1 MGSMVEHIA
10 YSGGRLLGGGSKV
23 LDYYVVCILIF
34 VIMVDVIDSLS
45 NLSEEDIEEALK
57 QISSNSE
64 DMIPIE
70 IDGVVYDI
78 PLPVQYLIDN
88 LALQIKEM
96 SSYDGVVMPN

>member
-1 MGSMVEHIA
+1 
-10 YSGGRLLGGGSKV
+10 
-23 LDYYVVCILIF
+23 
-34 VIMVDVIDSLS
+34 MVDIIDSLS
-45 NLSEEDIEEALK
+45 GLSEEDIEKALNK
-57 QISSNSE
+57 ISNNRSS
-64 DMIPIE
+64 DTIPIE

>member
-1 MGSMVEHIA
+1 
-10 YSGGRLLGGGSKV
+10 
-23 LDYYVVCILIF
+23 
-34 VIMVDVIDSLS
+34 MVDVIDALIDLS
-45 NLSEEDIEEALK
+45 KEDIEKALK
-57 QISSNSE
+57 QISKNPGK

-88 LALQIKEM
+88 LALQIKEL

>member
-1 MGSMVEHIA
+1 
-10 YSGGRLLGGGSKV
+10 
-23 LDYYVVCILIF
+23 
-34 VIMVDVIDSLS
+34 MVDIIDSLS
-45 NLSEEDIEEALK
+45 DLSEEDIEKALNK
-57 QISSNSE
+57 LSNNNSSDTIS
-64 DMIPIE
+64 IE

>member
-1 MGSMVEHIA
+1 
-10 YSGGRLLGGGSKV
+10 
-23 LDYYVVCILIF
+23 
-34 VIMVDVIDSLS
+34 MVDIIDSLS
-45 NLSEEDIEEALK
+45 DLSEEDIEKALNNLSNNNSSDT
-57 QISSNSE
+57 IS
-64 DMIPIE
+64 IE

>member
-1 MGSMVEHIA
+1 MVEHIA
-10 YSGGRLLGGGSKV
+10 LKGGGAGGGIKC
-23 LDYYVVCILIF
+23 LDSYFFLYP
-34 VIMVDVIDSLS
+34 D
-45 NLSEEDIEEALK
+45 K
-57 QISSNSE
+57 

>member
-1 MGSMVEHIA
+1 
-10 YSGGRLLGGGSKV
+10 
-23 LDYYVVCILIF
+23 
-34 VIMVDVIDSLS
+34 MVDVIDSLS
-45 NLSEEDIEEALK
+45 NLSEKDIEEALK

-88 LALQIKEM
+88 LALQIKEL

>member
-1 MGSMVEHIA
+1 
-10 YSGGRLLGGGSKV
+10 
-23 LDYYVVCILIF
+23 
-34 VIMVDVIDSLS
+34 MVDVIDSLID
-45 NLSEEDIEEALK
+45 LSEEDIEKALK
-57 QISSNSE
+57 QISNNPDK

-88 LALQIKEM
+88 LALQIKEL

>member
-1 MGSMVEHIA
+1 
-10 YSGGRLLGGGSKV
+10 
-23 LDYYVVCILIF
+23 
-34 VIMVDVIDSLS
+34 MVDVIDALIDFSK
-45 NLSEEDIEEALK
+45 EDIEKALE
-57 QISSNSE
+57 QISKNPDK

>member
-1 MGSMVEHIA
+1 
-10 YSGGRLLGGGSKV
+10 
-23 LDYYVVCILIF
+23 
-34 VIMVDVIDSLS
+34 MVDVIDTLIDFSK
-45 NLSEEDIEEALK
+45 EDIEKALE
-57 QISSNSE
+57 QISKNSDK

>member
-1 MGSMVEHIA
+1 
-10 YSGGRLLGGGSKV
+10 
-23 LDYYVVCILIF
+23 
-34 VIMVDVIDSLS
+34 MVDVIDSLS

-88 LALQIKEM
+88 LALQIKEL

>member
-1 MGSMVEHIA
+1 
-10 YSGGRLLGGGSKV
+10 
-23 LDYYVVCILIF
+23 
-34 VIMVDVIDSLS
+34 MVDVIDSLS

>member
-1 MGSMVEHIA
+1 
-10 YSGGRLLGGGSKV
+10 
-23 LDYYVVCILIF
+23 
-34 VIMVDVIDSLS
+34 MVDIIDSLS
-45 NLSEEDIEEALK
+45 GLSEEDIEKALNK
-57 QISSNSE
+57 LSNNNSSDTIS
-64 DMIPIE
+64 IE

>member
-1 MGSMVEHIA
+1 
-10 YSGGRLLGGGSKV
+10 
-23 LDYYVVCILIF
+23 
-34 VIMVDVIDSLS
+34 MVDIIDSLS
-45 NLSEEDIEEALK
+45 GLSEEDIEKALNK
-57 QISSNSE
+57 ISNNNSS
-64 DMIPIE
+64 DTISIE